1 MDYFNKDW
9 SNILNLKHANVNIS
23 IENFINMDGLLD
35 QHALFK
41 RIRIY
46 KLNFETKP

>member
-9 SNILNLKHANVNIS
+9 SNILNLKHVNVNIS
-23 IENFINMDGLLD
+23 IENFNMNGLLD

-46 KLNFETKP
+46 KLNFKTKP